1 VAGAGTRSLAALFCG
16 VKDPLSRECRMR
28 AVLVFGF
35 LSLVLAACCS
45 CPPQQQPTVVVPSG
59 AAVVC
64 PNGSPAVVSNGV
76 YRC

>member
-1 VAGAGTRSLAALFCG
+1 
-16 VKDPLSRECRMR
+16 MR
-28 AVLVFGF
+28 AVLAWGF

-64 PNGSPAVVSNGV
+64 PNGSPATVSNGL